1 MVCLCRTKYSETL
14 DAQSTSPKEQQQRL
28 AAKVDFTQVWCGIN
42 RIVPSWSA
50 NDVKDGK
57 SWSYLHWIMS
67 LGLCWWEPFS
77 MNASMRIPLSL
88 LMMTSHLFILF
99 KEIII
104 HQWIIP
110 LYLRQLEFTN
120 SIYRIEVSSLLLSVC
135 REATNLW
142 GGCNLLTFSRCPT
155 FIYIQ

>member
-1 MVCLCRTKYSETL
+1 
-14 DAQSTSPKEQQQRL
+14 
-28 AAKVDFTQVWCGIN
+28 
-42 RIVPSWSA
+42 
-50 NDVKDGK
+50 
-57 SWSYLHWIMS
+57 
-67 LGLCWWEPFS
+67 

-135 REATNLW
+135 REATNL
-142 GGCNLLTFSRCPT
+142 
-155 FIYIQ
+155 